1 MKERDPLGRESGE
14 EDMKN
19 ESVKKTKWEREGD
32 GAETELIEGQKDKER
47 LTEK

>member
-19 ESVKKTKWEREGD
+19 ESVKKRNGKEKEM
-32 GAETELIEGQKDKER
+32 ELKQS
-47 LTEK
+47 